1 MIRVLAGIGSW
12 LGCSVGARRLGTEIV
27 RANFPQPSTVNNL
40 KGPLQSSEASAT
52 RPGRAEQDRAKLQ
65 FAIAAKAAQR
75 PTSRSD
81 PAESAPPAAL
91 AASTLSQP
99 ATEQL
104 SQPAPVQAPV
114 PARVMTT
121 REPAPTPHWTN
132 PDFVTRQ
139 LDRDEMASMLQRA
152 DDFIRSGDLSSARL
166 LLQRAAEAGNV
177 NAALALAGTY
187 DPNVLKTLG
196 FQEGAADIA
205 MARLWYERAERF
217 GSPEAPRR
225 LQLLATAINSA
236 Q

>member
-1 MIRVLAGIGSW
+1 MCEVPKCDCAGCERNEFHIAIVIAIDPSLAGVKPRISNDITLQNCIRALLHDGPTA
-12 LGCSVGARRLGTEIV
+12 ARL
-27 RANFPQPSTVNNL
+27 AAF
-40 KGPLQSSEASAT
+40 
-52 RPGRAEQDRAKLQ
+52 
-65 FAIAAKAAQR
+65 AAKAAQR
-75 PTSRSD
+75 STSRSD

-132 PDFVTRQ
+132 PDLVTRQ

-166 LLQRAAEAGNV
+166 LLQRAAEAGSV

-205 MARLWYERAERF
+205 MARLWYERAKRF